1 MDWSWIDK
9 DAEVGPI
16 LRVGPD
22 VYERDQP
29 GGRVLRLTTTY
40 APGLDYIQPAVDA
53 FHAVADHWG
62 APVLFV
68 LEPDVKKPPPVRFL
82 FEWSQQAFANG
93 SVEQSWFLMHS
104 RFSRFVGKLVC
115 RAFVS
120 GGMPM
125 SALNGRAELDAVL
138 AGLDL
143 SCPQEGFELSASST
157 ALAVQRG
164 FGDGMYGQLLKRFA
178 RRARGAQARES

>member
-9 DAEVGPI
+9 DAEVGPV

-22 VYERDQP
+22 TYERDQP

-40 APGLDYIQPAVDA
+40 APGVDYVQPAVDA

-82 FEWSQQAFANG
+82 FEWSQQSFDNG
-93 SVEQSWFLMHS
+93 SVERSWFLMHNP
-104 RFSRFVGKLVC
+104 FSRFVGKVVA
-115 RAFVS
+115 RAFVA

-125 SALNGRAELDAVL
+125 TALNGRRELDQVL
-138 AGLDL
+138 AGMDL
-143 SCPQEGFELSASST
+143 TCPQPGFELAPQST

-164 FGDGMYGQLLKRFA
+164 LGDGMYGQLFKRLA
-178 RRARGAQARES
+178 RRVRGPATSG

>member
-9 DAEVGPI
+9 DAAVGPV

-29 GGRVLRLTTTY
+29 DGRVLRLTTTY
-40 APGLDYIQPAVDA
+40 APGLDYIQPAVEA

-82 FEWSQQAFANG
+82 FEWSQQSFANG
-93 SVEQSWFLMHS
+93 SVEQSWFLMHN
-104 RFSRFVGKLVC
+104 RFSRFVGKVVA
-115 RAFVS
+115 RAFVA

-125 SALNGRAELDAVL
+125 TALNGRSELEQVL
-138 AGLDL
+138 AGMDL
-143 SCPQEGFELSASST
+143 SCPQPDFSLREQTT
-157 ALAVQRG
+157 ALAVHRG
-164 FGDGMYGQLLKRFA
+164 VGDGMYGQLFKRLA
-178 RRARGAQARES
+178 RRIRGGQPPG

>member
-1 MDWSWIDK
+1 MDWEWIDQ
-9 DAEVGPI
+9 DAVVGPI
-16 LRVGPD
+16 LRIGPD

-40 APGLDYIQPAVDA
+40 APGIDYVQPAVDA
-53 FHAVADHWG
+53 FAAVASHWG

-68 LEPDVKKPPPVRFL
+68 LEPDVKQPPAVRFL

-104 RFSRFVGKLVC
+104 RFSRFVGKVVA

-125 SALNGRAELDAVL
+125 TALNGRRELDDVL

-143 SCPQEGFELSASST
+143 SCPQPAFELAPQST
-157 ALAVQRG
+157 ALAVQRQL
-164 FGDGMYGQLLKRFA
+164 GDGMYGQLVKRLL
-178 RRARGAQARES
+178 RRAGGGPGR